1 MKPTRLA
8 SKGFE
13 VAGNAIAAPAH
24 CVLHEGAQAFFDDIV
39 KCRSVWNDHHLGSA
53 VNLANLYLSNA
64 ENAALL
70 LTEGQII
77 RNTRGDLVINP
88 RAKILLSGE
97 RLALAMANNLQVS
110 TTATQGR
117 ARNSS
122 NLNKAAQD
130 ARDTLETLD
139 STGDNLIPRIRH

>member
-8 SKGFE
+8 SQAFE
-13 VAGNAIAAPAH
+13 VAGNAIAVPAH

-39 KCRSVWNDHHLGSA
+39 KCRAQWNDHHLGSA

-77 RNTRGDLVINP
+77 QNSRGDLVINP
-88 RAKILLSGE
+88 RQKVLMAGE
-97 RLALAMANNLQVS
+97 RLALAMANSLQVS

-117 ARNSS
+117 ARSSS

-130 ARDTLETLD
+130 ARDALD
-139 STGDNLIPRIRH
+139 TTGDNLIPRIRH

>member
-1 MKPTRLA
+1 MKPSKLA
-8 SKGFE
+8 PQGFE
-13 VAGNAIAAPAH
+13 AAGNAIAAPAH
-24 CVLHEGAQAFFDDIV
+24 CVLQEGAQAFFDDIV
-39 KCRSVWNDHHLGSA
+39 KCRAHWTDHHLSSA

-77 RNTRGDLVINP
+77 KNSRGDLVINP

-97 RLALAMANNLQVS
+97 RLALAMSNSLQVS

-117 ARNSS
+117 SRNNS
-122 NLNKAAQD
+122 NLNAAKLNASD
-130 ARDTLETLD
+130 ALETA
-139 STGDNLIPRIRH
+139 GDDLIPRIRH